1 MKRFFT
7 LCFLTCLSAF
17 NNTSG
22 QTLYTPGG
30 SAGIEDSNN
39 GNVGVGVA
47 DPLEKIHMV
56 GNLKLDGHAGV
67 IFNTPNATSD
77 PYNYIAFK
85 REDEMKWLIDYGTVQ
100 TNNLR
105 FLRFSGG
112 QFKTYLN
119 FDYDNFEFEILNTKV
134 GIGTSSPTSQLHI
147 KDPIGGLAVGLERN
161 GKLWHFNLDG
171 TQARKLYIGHTD
183 RSNVLVLSRDG
194 NIGVGTAIPDAKLT
208 VAGKIHSREVKVTVN
223 AGADHV
229 FKDDYPLPQ
238 LEKLEA
244 FINENQHLPEIA
256 PEKEMIENG
265 VEVGEFQIKLLQK
278 IEELTLYIIN
288 QQKEIK
294 ALKEK
299 VSGMENSQK

>member
-1 MKRFFT
+1 M
-7 LCFLTCLSAF
+7 
-17 NNTSG
+17 
-22 QTLYTPGG
+22 
-30 SAGIEDSNN
+30 
-39 GNVGVGVA
+39 
-47 DPLEKIHMV
+47 
-56 GNLKLDGHAGV
+56 
-67 IFNTPNATSD
+67 
-77 PYNYIAFK
+77 
-85 REDEMKWLIDYGTVQ
+85 
-100 TNNLR
+100 
-105 FLRFSGG
+105 
-112 QFKTYLN
+112 
-119 FDYDNFEFEILNTKV
+119 
-134 GIGTSSPTSQLHI
+134 
-147 KDPIGGLAVGLERN
+147 
-161 GKLWHFNLDG
+161 
-171 TQARKLYIGHTD
+171 
-183 RSNVLVLSRDG
+183 LVLSRDG

-299 VSGMENSQK
+299 VSDMENSQK

>member
-1 MKRFFT
+1 MKSFFT
-7 LCFLTCLSAF
+7 LCFFTCLSAF

-22 QTLYTPGG
+22 QTLYAPGG

-39 GNVGVGVA
+39 SNVGVA

-77 PYNYIAFK
+77 PYNFIAFS
-85 REDEMKWLIDYGTVQ
+85 REDEKKWLIDHGTVQ

-105 FLRFSGG
+105 FLRFSCD
-112 QFKTYLN
+112 QFKTFLN
-119 FDYDNFEFEILNTKV
+119 LDYDNFEFEILNTKV
-134 GIGTSSPTSQLHI
+134 GIGTSSSAFQIHM
-147 KDPIGGLAVGLERN
+147 KGPIGGSALGMGRN
-161 GKLWHFNLDG
+161 GKLWRFDLDFTEAG
-171 TQARKLYIGHTD
+171 KLYISHTNK
-183 RSNVLVLSRDG
+183 SNVLVLSRYG
-194 NIGVGTAIPDAKLT
+194 NIGVGTANPDAKLT

-229 FKDDYPLPQ
+229 FKDDYPLTG
-238 LEKLEA
+238 LEKLED
-244 FINENQHLPEIA
+244 FINENHHLPEIA
-256 PEKEMIENG
+256 PAKEMVENG
-265 VEVGEFQIKLLQK
+265 LEVGEFQIKLLQK

-299 VSGMENSQK
+299 VSGMENSQR